1 MDGSGIVQVLVTAA
15 AHLVMSGTVQG
26 QIVFQS
32 QRIKCLRVQ
41 VVYLL
46 LNIF

>member
-1 MDGSGIVQVLVTAA
+1 MDGSGIIQMLVAA
-15 AHLVMSGTVQG
+15 ATHLVMSGAVYG

>member
-1 MDGSGIVQVLVTAA
+1 MDGSGVVQVFVTAA
-15 AHLVMSGTVQG
+15 AHLVMSGAVQG

-32 QRIKCLRVQ
+32 QRIKCLGVQ
-41 VVYLL
+41 IIYLL